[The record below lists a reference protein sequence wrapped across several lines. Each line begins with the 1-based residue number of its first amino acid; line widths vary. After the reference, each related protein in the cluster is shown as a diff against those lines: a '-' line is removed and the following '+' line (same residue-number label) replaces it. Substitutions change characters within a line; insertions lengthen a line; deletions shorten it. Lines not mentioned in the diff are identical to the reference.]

1 MILALRYRVE
11 DESRADAS
19 QVSEGCLLYTAV
31 HRLLGASV
39 VFWRQRGLP
48 AVRGLHVSDSSQL
61 VPAEK
66 ALVCREKTGER
77 EKYTEFL

>member
-1 MILALRYRVE
+1 MINILVDDIVPIIVIMALGYICGKFSYFDR
-11 DESRADAS
+11 
-19 QVSEGCLLYTAV
+19 LYGAMV

-66 ALVCREKTGER
+66 ALVCREKTG
-77 EKYTEFL
+77 

>member
-1 MILALRYRVE
+1 M
-11 DESRADAS
+11 
-19 QVSEGCLLYTAV
+19 V
-31 HRLLGASV
+31 HRLLGAYV